1 MVKSLTPIIVSY
13 VCDLEQVLSL
23 PSGKSRLSFLIY
35 TIFSWIGLPK
45 YQTLELRKEENR
57 LINKQTKIQEQMRYY
72 ENKMYNRNERLH
84 LLNQDYA
91 KHTLYLTSF
100 NPHVIFM
107 A

>member
-1 MVKSLTPIIVSY
+1 
-13 VCDLEQVLSL
+13 
-23 PSGKSRLSFLIY
+23 
-35 TIFSWIGLPK
+35 
-45 YQTLELRKEENR
+45 
-57 LINKQTKIQEQMRYY
+57 MRYY

-84 LLNQDYA
+84 LLNQDYT